1 MARISGGEA
10 LVRCLLQEGVR
21 CVFGIPGGQLLPFID
36 AIARVG
42 EPQGLRYVM
51 TRHESAAAHMAD
63 AWARVTGEPAVC
75 SGTIGPGA
83 ANLVPGVW
91 VAREDSVPMIVIT
104 PQIHTHR
111 SYPFRGSQQQL
122 DQHHLFASITKWSA
136 VVQQWE
142 RIPELVQ
149 RAFRVAVS
157 GRPGPV
163 HLDIPVD
170 VMFETREEDA
180 LPIHPPARYRA
191 TQGSAAPPNLV
202 NEVARQIVQAQ
213 RPVLHPGLGVLRGGA
228 WEPLRSLAEHLKIP
242 VSPTI
247 SARGVLSEEH
257 ELGLIAVG
265 GGGLFANMGAD
276 LVVAVG
282 ATFWEL
288 DFWGRPP
295 FWGPAGAQQVI
306 QIDADPTR
314 IGLNRPVDL
323 ALVGDAREV
332 LQQLV
337 DAVKELTPARESS
350 EWAMRCKTQE
360 RESLKALE
368 PALRTEATP
377 IHPLRLI
384 GEVRRFFGPETI
396 LVVDGGNIAV
406 WAAMGTRVGGPRQFL
421 GAHHTGHLG
430 VGLPFALGAKMAHPD
445 RPVVVLHG
453 DGSFMLSCHE
463 LETAARLEL
472 PVIDVIGNDRA
483 WGMIKAGQAKAFG
496 ERFCGVDFTDV
507 RYDLLAQAMGCHGE
521 RVTVPEEIHP
531 ALDRAVASGK
541 PAVLD
546 VYLDATANLNPPLLD
561 LLNSIWLEGCE
572 K

>member
-1 MARISGGEA
+1 MARITGGEA
-10 LVRCLLQEGVR
+10 LVRCLLNEGVR
-21 CVFGIPGGQLLPFID
+21 RVFGIPGGQLLPMID
-36 AIARVG
+36 AIARIG
-42 EPQGLRYVM
+42 KPQGMEYVM

-63 AWARVTGEPAVC
+63 AWARVTGEPGVC

-83 ANLVPGVW
+83 VNLVPGVW
-91 VAREDSVPMIVIT
+91 VAQADSVPMVVIT
-104 PQIHTHR
+104 PQIHSNR
-111 SYPFRGSQQQL
+111 AYPFRGSQQQL
-122 DQHHLFASITKWSA
+122 DQHHLFAPITKWNA
-136 VVQQWE
+136 VVNRWE

-149 RAFRVAVS
+149 RAFRMATT

-163 HLDIPVD
+163 HLDVPVD
-170 VMFETREEDA
+170 VMFETRDEQA
-180 LPIHPPARYRA
+180 LQIPPPARYRP
-191 TQGSAAPPNLV
+191 TRGPAAPTALV
-202 NEVARQIVQAQ
+202 EEAVRQLMKAE
-213 RPVLHPGLGVLRGGA
+213 RPIIHAGLGVLRSSA
-228 WEPLRSLAEHLKIP
+228 WDPLRTLAEHLKIP
-242 VSPTI
+242 VSPTV
-247 SARGVLSEEH
+247 SARGVLPEDH
-257 ELGLIAVG
+257 ELGLVAAG
-265 GGGLFANMGAD
+265 GGALFAGMGAD
-276 LVVAVG
+276 LVLAVG
-282 ATFWEL
+282 CTFWEL

-295 FWGPAGAQQVI
+295 FWGSPEAQRLI
-306 QIDADPTR
+306 QIDVDPAS

-323 ALVGDAREV
+323 AMVGDAREV

-337 DAVKELTPARESS
+337 DAVEEMGPPRESS
-350 EWAMRCKTQE
+350 EWATRCKNQE
-360 RESLKALE
+360 REALKALD
-368 PALRTEATP
+368 PALNSDAAP
-377 IHPLRLI
+377 IHPLRLV

-396 LVVDGGNIAV
+396 LVVDGGNMAV
-406 WAAMGTRVGGPRQFL
+406 WSAMGTRVGGPRQFL

-430 VGLPFALGAKMAHPD
+430 VGLPFALGAKMACPD

-483 WGMIKAGQAKAFG
+483 WGMIKGSQAKAFQ
-496 ERFCGVDFTDV
+496 ERFCGVDFTDA

-521 RVTVPEEIHP
+521 RVTDPKEIRP
-531 ALDRAVASGK
+531 ALERAVASGK